1 MQFSYTRS
9 LRWVLAFSALFVVVY
24 IGGFVHG
31 RLTSGWGPLAR
42 FFTADATEENHTD
55 HDHSLHDHGLDT
67 PLSARA
73 LDRNSHTDK
82 NSDPHAHDEH
92 DHAEHAQIG
101 SNAIAV
107 SETARK
113 NLGLT
118 EEFLKPIELRSF
130 TRTLSVPSIIV
141 DSPGRTRLPVSAP
154 MTGIVTHVHAVPGEA
169 IKPGDLIL
177 EMRLTHEDLVTAQK
191 EYLQTLG
198 DRDIELKQ
206 IARIEGLANAGA
218 VSNKTLLDRQFSR
231 DKLESLL
238 SSQREAL
245 RLHGL
250 SDSQITAI
258 EVERRLLTE
267 IRILAPHPDDH
278 SDEELHLSL
287 QKSPSLSRVQPA
299 SESSPFRVASTEESQ
314 KVVQAHSADDD
325 SHLLVLQDLHAQKG
339 QTVNAGDPLC
349 VLADYQELMIE
360 GQAFETEANIITK
373 AKLANWPIAALIGE
387 NSAATRV
394 ENLELV
400 RVDNEIDPAT
410 RTLKFY
416 VGLTNDLIEDKPTA
430 DGQRHVTWKYRTGQR
445 LQLLLPVEQW
455 TEQIVLPIDAVVR
468 EGLESFLFQEN
479 GDHFERVSVHEI
491 YRDQTHVV
499 IANDG
504 SIYPGDVVALRGA
517 YQMQM
522 ALKNQAGGGID
533 PHAGHNH

>member
-1 MQFSYTRS
+1 MQTSYSRI
-9 LRWVLAFSALFVVVY
+9 LRWLCALSAIALIVY
-24 IGGFVHG
+24 AGGFLHG
-31 RLTSGWGPLAR
+31 RFTSGWGPFEKWLA
-42 FFTADATEENHTD
+42 ASTEE
-55 HDHSLHDHGLDT
+55 DHSDHNH
-67 PLSARA
+67 S
-73 LDRNSHTDK
+73 S
-82 NSDPHAHDEH
+82 H
-92 DHAEHAQIG
+92 DHASHSLDTHTDEHSPAADAHAHG
-101 SNAIAV
+101 DANSLSV
-107 SETARK
+107 SDTARK

-118 EEFLKPIELRSF
+118 EEYLQPIALQSF

-218 VSNKTLLDRQFSR
+218 LSNKTLVERQFTR
-231 DKLESLL
+231 DKLESHL

-250 SDSQITAI
+250 SDNQIAAI
-258 EVERRLLTE
+258 DKDRRLLTE
-267 IRILAPHPDDH
+267 ILIVAPHPDDH

-287 QKSPSLSRVQPA
+287 QRDHSLSKDQQSAKPN
-299 SESSPFRVASTEESQ
+299 PFRVASADNSQ
-314 KVVQAHSADDD
+314 NALQNHSADDD
-325 SHLLVLQDLHAQKG
+325 SHLLVLQELNAQKG
-339 QTVNAGDPLC
+339 QIVNAGDSLC
-349 VLADYQELMIE
+349 VLADYKELMIE

-373 AKLANWPIAALIGE
+373 AKLASWPITALIGE
-387 NSAATRV
+387 NSEAIRID
-394 ENLELV
+394 NLELS

-416 VGLTNDLIEDKPTA
+416 VSLKNDLIEEKPTP

-455 TEQIVLPIDAVVR
+455 TEKIVLPIDAVVR
-468 EGLESFLFQEN
+468 EGVESFLFQEN
-479 GDHFERVSVHEI
+479 GDHFERISVHEL
-491 YRDQTHVV
+491 YRDQTNVV

-504 SIYPGDVVALRGA
+504 AVYPGDVVALRGA

>member
-1 MQFSYTRS
+1 MQFSFSRAM
-9 LRWVLAFSALFVVVY
+9 RWSLAFSAIALIVY
-24 IGGFVHG
+24 VGGFLHG
-31 RLTSGWGPLAR
+31 RFTSGWGPFEEYFAAR
-42 FFTADATEENHTD
+42 EDEVHAG
-55 HDHSLHDHGLDT
+55 HDHSLHDHSLRD
-67 PLSARA
+67 PLSH
-73 LDRNSHTDK
+73 DHTADVDEHSTSA
-82 NSDPHAHDEH
+82 NPHAHGKV
-92 DHAEHAQIG
+92 EHAHE
-101 SNAIAV
+101 SANALAV

-118 EEFLKPIELRSF
+118 EAFLKPIELRSF
-130 TRTLSVPSIIV
+130 TRSLSVPSIIV

-218 VSNKTLLDRQFSR
+218 LSNKTLLDRQFAR
-231 DKLESLL
+231 DKLESHL

-250 SDSQITAI
+250 SDNQITAI
-258 EVERRLLTE
+258 DKDRRLLTE
-267 IRILAPHPDDH
+267 IKIVAPHPDDH

-287 QKSPSLSRVQPA
+287 KKSSTLSKVLNTP
-299 SESSPFRVASTEESQ
+299 EPNPFRVASTDDSH
-314 KVVQAHSADDD
+314 KAVQMHSADDD
-325 SHLLVLQDLHAQKG
+325 SHLLVLQELNAQKG
-339 QTVNAGDPLC
+339 QTVNVGDSLC
-349 VLADYQELMIE
+349 VLADYKELMIE
-360 GQAFETEANIITK
+360 GQAFETEASIITK
-373 AKLANWPIAALIGE
+373 AKLANWPIAALVGD
-387 NSAATRV
+387 NSAAVRI
-394 ENLELV
+394 ENLELS
-400 RVDNEIDPAT
+400 RVNNEIDPAT

-416 VGLTNDLIEDKPTA
+416 VSLKNDLIEEKPTR

-445 LQLLLPVEQW
+445 LQLLLPIEQW
-455 TEQIVLPIDAVVR
+455 TEQIVLPIDAVVK
-468 EGLESFLFQEN
+468 EGIESFLFQEN
-479 GDHFERVSVHEI
+479 GDHFERVSVHEL

-499 IANDG
+499 VANDG
-504 SIYPGDVVALRGA
+504 AVYPGDVIALRGA

>member
-1 MQFSYTRS
+1 MQSSYSRYM
-9 LRWVLAFSALFVVVY
+9 RWLLALSAITLIVY
-24 IGGFVHG
+24 AGGFLHG
-31 RLTSGWGPLAR
+31 RFSSGWGPFEQLLA
-42 FFTADATEENHTD
+42 TSEEVPAD
-55 HDHSLHDHGLDT
+55 HDHSLHDHGLHDHA
-67 PLSARA
+67 SHG
-73 LDRNSHTDK
+73 LDAHIEEPATAT
-82 NSDPHAHDEH
+82 DPHAHEDEH
-92 DHAEHAQIG
+92 AHSGAN
-101 SNAIAV
+101 SLMV

-118 EEFLKPIELRSF
+118 DEYLQPIELRSF

-218 VSNKTLLDRQFSR
+218 LSNKTLVDRQFTR
-231 DKLESLL
+231 DKLESHL
-238 SSQREAL
+238 SAQREAL

-250 SDSQITAI
+250 SDGQIASI
-258 EVERRLLTE
+258 DKNRRLLTE
-267 IRILAPHPDDH
+267 IQIVAPHPDDH
-278 SDEELHLSL
+278 SEAELHLSL
-287 QKSPSLSRVQPA
+287 QKSPALSQDQQTTEPK
-299 SESSPFRVASTEESQ
+299 STEPNPFRVAS
-314 KVVQAHSADDD
+314 AHSAKDD
-325 SHLLVLQDLHAQKG
+325 SHLLVLQELHAQKG
-339 QTVNAGDPLC
+339 HIVNAGDPLC
-349 VLADYQELMIE
+349 VLADYKELMIE
-360 GQAFETEANIITK
+360 GQAFETEASIIIK

-387 NSAATRV
+387 NSEAIRI
-394 ENLELV
+394 ENLQLS

-416 VGLTNDLIEDKPTA
+416 VSLKNDLIEEKPTA

-468 EGLESFLFQEN
+468 EGIESFLFQEN
-479 GDHFERVSVHEI
+479 GDNFERISVHEL
-491 YRDQTHVV
+491 YRDQTQVV
-499 IANDG
+499 IDNDG
-504 SIYPGDVVALRGA
+504 TIYPGDVVALRGA